1 MLLAIMA
8 LYWNAGTTDIPTL
21 MHTAVPRSLQTWA
34 WLAFFAS
41 FAVKMPMWPVHT
53 WLPDAHVEAPTAGSV
68 ILAAILLKMGGY
80 GFLRFSL
87 PMFPLAS
94 HDFAWIIFT
103 LSVIAIVYT
112 SLVALMQE
120 DIKKLIAYS
129 SVAHMGFVTMG
140 IFAGTTQGVA
150 GGVFQMVS
158 HGIVSGALF
167 LCVGIVYDRMHT
179 REIAAYG
186 GLVNRMPL
194 YALVFMVF
202 TMANVGLPGTSGF
215 VGEFMTLLGT
225 FKVSIP
231 TATFATLGVILS
243 AGYALWLY
251 RKVVFGA
258 LTKPSLASIKDLT
271 FRESLMLF
279 PLVFLTILFG
289 VYPKPVLD
297 MSAASVQQLV
307 NNYNA
312 AVTAVKAAA
321 LVSSKAAAMSFSS
334 AGYQLLP
341 VLPELV
347 LAVGAMALLML
358 GAYRGGEGTTRL
370 VTSLA
375 VVLLVVTGALELM
388 LPAGKLTTFGG
399 SFIVDD
405 FARFLKILA
414 IIGSAVTL
422 ILSTEFLSDP
432 SRRIFEYS
440 ILVLLSTLGMM
451 VLISA
456 ADLIMLYLGLELMSL
471 ALYVVA
477 ASNRDNA
484 KSTEAGL
491 KYFVLGALSSGML
504 LYGASLIYG
513 FTGTV
518 EFAGIAAA
526 VKTGSVGIVFGLV
539 FLLAGLC
546 FKVSAVP
553 FHMWTPDVYEGAPT
567 PVTAFFAS
575 APKVAALAVFTRVTL
590 TAFPGIVPQWQQI
603 LVFVAI
609 ASMALGSF
617 AAIGQKNIKRLMA
630 YSSIGHMGF
639 ALVGLAS
646 GTVEGAQGVLV
657 YIAIYV
663 AMTLGTFAVIL
674 AMKRDGQPMEQISD
688 FAGLSR
694 TNPLLAFFFAML
706 LFSLAGIPP
715 LAGFFAKW
723 YVFVAAIKAGLF
735 TLAVIGVLTSV
746 VGAFYYLT
754 IIKVMY
760 FDEPAGQIE
769 PMRIELRTVLAVA
782 GIFNIFFFVYPGP
795 LVSVATAAAKSLF

>member
-1 MLLAIMA
+1 
-8 LYWNAGTTDIPTL
+8 
-21 MHTAVPRSLQTWA
+21 
-34 WLAFFAS
+34 
-41 FAVKMPMWPVHT
+41 
-53 WLPDAHVEAPTAGSV
+53 
-68 ILAAILLKMGGY
+68 
-80 GFLRFSL
+80 
-87 PMFPLAS
+87 
-94 HDFAWIIFT
+94 
-103 LSVIAIVYT
+103 
-112 SLVALMQE
+112 
-120 DIKKLIAYS
+120 
-129 SVAHMGFVTMG
+129 
-140 IFAGTTQGVA
+140 
-150 GGVFQMVS
+150 
-158 HGIVSGALF
+158 
-167 LCVGIVYDRMHT
+167 
-179 REIAAYG
+179 
-186 GLVNRMPL
+186 
-194 YALVFMVF
+194 
-202 TMANVGLPGTSGF
+202 
-215 VGEFMTLLGT
+215 
-225 FKVSIP
+225 
-231 TATFATLGVILS
+231 
-243 AGYALWLY
+243 
-251 RKVVFGA
+251 
-258 LTKPSLASIKDLT
+258 
-271 FRESLMLF
+271 
-279 PLVFLTILFG
+279 
-289 VYPKPVLD
+289 
-297 MSAASVQQLV
+297 
-307 NNYNA
+307 
-312 AVTAVKAAA
+312 
-321 LVSSKAAAMSFSS
+321 MSFSS

-347 LAVGAMALLML
+347 LAVGAMVLLML
-358 GAYRGGEGTTRL
+358 GAYRGEGTTRL
-370 VTSLA
+370 VTTLA

-405 FARFLKILA
+405 FARFLKTLA

-422 ILSTEFLSDP
+422 LLSTEFLSDP
-432 SRRIFEYS
+432 TRRIFEYP

-526 VKTGSVGIVFGLV
+526 VTTGSIGIVFGLV

-609 ASMALGSF
+609 ASMMLGSF

-663 AMTLGTFAVIL
+663 AMTLGAFTVIL
-674 AMKRDGQPMEQISD
+674 CMKRDGQAMEQISD

-735 TLAVIGVLTSV
+735 TLAVIGVLSSV

-754 IIKVMY
+754 IVKVMY
-760 FDEPAGQIE
+760 FDEPAGEIE

-795 LVSVATAAAKSLF
+795 LVSVATTAAKSLFPG

>member
-1 MLLAIMA
+1 
-8 LYWNAGTTDIPTL
+8 
-21 MHTAVPRSLQTWA
+21 
-34 WLAFFAS
+34 
-41 FAVKMPMWPVHT
+41 
-53 WLPDAHVEAPTAGSV
+53 
-68 ILAAILLKMGGY
+68 
-80 GFLRFSL
+80 
-87 PMFPLAS
+87 
-94 HDFAWIIFT
+94 
-103 LSVIAIVYT
+103 
-112 SLVALMQE
+112 
-120 DIKKLIAYS
+120 
-129 SVAHMGFVTMG
+129 
-140 IFAGTTQGVA
+140 
-150 GGVFQMVS
+150 
-158 HGIVSGALF
+158 
-167 LCVGIVYDRMHT
+167 
-179 REIAAYG
+179 
-186 GLVNRMPL
+186 
-194 YALVFMVF
+194 
-202 TMANVGLPGTSGF
+202 
-215 VGEFMTLLGT
+215 
-225 FKVSIP
+225 
-231 TATFATLGVILS
+231 
-243 AGYALWLY
+243 
-251 RKVVFGA
+251 
-258 LTKPSLASIKDLT
+258 
-271 FRESLMLF
+271 
-279 PLVFLTILFG
+279 
-289 VYPKPVLD
+289 
-297 MSAASVQQLV
+297 
-307 NNYNA
+307 
-312 AVTAVKAAA
+312 
-321 LVSSKAAAMSFSS
+321 MSFSS

-347 LAVGAMALLML
+347 LAVGAMALLMV
-358 GAYRGGEGTTRL
+358 GAYRGEGTTRL
-370 VTSLA
+370 VTTLA

-388 LPAGKLTTFGG
+388 LPAGKLTTFGS

-405 FARFLKILA
+405 FARFLKTLA
-414 IIGSAVTL
+414 IVGSAVTL

-518 EFAGIAAA
+518 DFAGIAAA

-646 GTVEGAQGVLV
+646 GTVEGAQGVL
-657 YIAIYV
+657 
-663 AMTLGTFAVIL
+663 
-674 AMKRDGQPMEQISD
+674 
-688 FAGLSR
+688 
-694 TNPLLAFFFAML
+694 
-706 LFSLAGIPP
+706 
-715 LAGFFAKW
+715 
-723 YVFVAAIKAGLF
+723 
-735 TLAVIGVLTSV
+735 TSV

-795 LVSVATAAAKSLF
+795 LVSVATAAAKSLFPG